1 MADAPKS
8 YKDPYWSDLASGT
21 EQKLGLPSGLL
32 VAVLTKGER
41 SNANQVSESG
51 ARTPFQVI
59 PSTRDAVL
67 KKYGVD
73 AYLSPENAAEAAG
86 LLLKES
92 LQRNRGDVAAAVGEY
107 HGGTDRA
114 NWGPRTRAY
123 VGRVVPAVSS
133 PVGDADIEV
142 TPIPAGQPST
152 FDRVRGQMAQ
162 PQANAIANVYAAYQA
177 GRMTPQ
183 EAQEF
188 EQDVQAGRVML
199 PRGASLKQTQGGG
212 AMQLPAGVVDAYVNG
227 RMTPQERSELEQ
239 DVAAGRVALPAGM
252 QQAQGGGI
260 QAAIPGAPTMQ
271 PAQQPEPSLGQKLLG
286 AGEAALTTA
295 TGMTGG
301 AVGAAGGLVK
311 GVAQSVLNGTFGTRE
326 AADLTEQAMAD
337 GANALT
343 YQPRTPTGQ
352 DYAENVGQVM
362 QQVLPGAV
370 VAHGMMPPGATA
382 PARAAAVDAARAVPG
397 VAAEAGRAVVQKA
410 GQPVGYVRDMV
421 FGHPAEQTPTPGTMG
436 SAGAAGTDMA
446 TQRRALA
453 ESLGFTG
460 DAALTKG
467 QASRNAAQL
476 KFEVETAKLPDE
488 GATLR
493 QRRINQN
500 AKVLENFDGWID
512 ETGAEAPT
520 LRAVGTAVDE
530 ALVKQSKRDK
540 TEVNVAYAKAKK
552 SPEAVAV
559 VDQSLPVKYGAAENE
574 ITATPIDFI
583 NEQPAGLP
591 STGLVDAARQYA
603 VKLGVADLRDG
614 QLVPR
619 EGVTVRQMED
629 WRKAI
634 NQATGYEPTDIRSAT
649 ILKALIDGQ
658 TEPVAGP
665 LYQQA
670 RALRARYA
678 QNYENRATIAKLL
691 NVKRGTQDRQVA
703 LEDVFDHVVMKG
715 SLDDV
720 KNARRVLQ
728 RSGPE
733 GQQAW
738 RELQGATLR
747 RIRDEASKNIAKDSA
762 GNAVISPRQLRD
774 AIVSLDSDGKLE
786 FIFGKQGAQRMR
798 DIADLVQESYTV
810 PPESAINH
818 ANTAMTLLMAFGDL
832 AASGATGV
840 PAPLATGSR
849 LILKQIKSRQLRA
862 RIADA
867 LDEANRKQRIQRNQP
882 QGRP

>member
-1 MADAPKS
+1 M
-8 YKDPYWSDLASGT
+8 
-21 EQKLGLPSGLL
+21 
-32 VAVLTKGER
+32 
-41 SNANQVSESG
+41 
-51 ARTPFQVI
+51 
-59 PSTRDAVL
+59 
-67 KKYGVD
+67 
-73 AYLSPENAAEAAG
+73 
-86 LLLKES
+86 
-92 LQRNRGDVAAAVGEY
+92 
-107 HGGTDRA
+107 
-114 NWGPRTRAY
+114 
-123 VGRVVPAVSS
+123 
-133 PVGDADIEV
+133 
-142 TPIPAGQPST
+142 ST
-152 FDRVRGQMAQ
+152 FDRVAGQMGIGQKPAD
-162 PQANAIANVYAAYQA
+162 NSISNVFAAYKA
-177 GRMTPQ
+177 GKMSPQ
-183 EAQEF
+183 EAADF
-188 EQDVQAGRVML
+188 EQDVQSGRVML
-199 PRGASLKQTQGGG
+199 PRGASLKQSQGGG
-212 AMQLPAGVVDAYVNG
+212 AMLLPAGVVDAYVNG
-227 RMTPQERSELEQ
+227 KMTADERAQLEA
-239 DVAAGRVALPAGM
+239 DVKSGAVALPAGM
-252 QQAQGGGI
+252 QQAQRGVI
-260 QAAIPGAPTMQ
+260 QAAIPGAPQQM
-271 PAQQPEPSLGQKLLG
+271 PAQQPDPTLGQQLVG

-295 TGMTGG
+295 TGATGG
-301 AVGAAGGLVK
+301 ALGLAGGLFSGLAK
-311 GVAQSVLNGTFGTRE
+311 AIADGTFGTPE
-326 AADLTEQAMAD
+326 AANLVEQEMARWSQA
-337 GANALT
+337 GT
-343 YQPRTPTGQ
+343 YAPRTETGQ
-352 DYAENVGQVM
+352 QYAENVGQVM
-362 QQVLPGAV
+362 QQVLPAAV
-370 VAHGMMPPGATA
+370 VAPAIVPPGVVA

-397 VAAEAGRAVVQKA
+397 AVADAGRAVVQKA

-421 FGHPAEQTPTPGTMG
+421 FGHPQEQAPTPGTLG
-436 SAGAAGTDMA
+436 SAGSAGTDMA

-453 ESLGFTG
+453 ESMGFTG

-476 KFEVETAKLPDE
+476 KFEVETAKMPEE

-520 LRAVGTAVDE
+520 LRAVGSVVDE

-552 SPEAVAV
+552 SPEAAAA
-559 VDQSLPVKYGAAENE
+559 VDQSLAVKFGEAENE

-583 NEQPAGLP
+583 NEQPSGLP

-603 VKLGVADLRDG
+603 VKLGIADLRDG

-619 EGVTVRQMED
+619 GGVTVRQMED

-634 NQATGYEPTDIRSAT
+634 NQATGYEPTDVRNST

-670 RALRARYA
+670 RALRTRYA
-678 QNYENRATIAKLL
+678 QNYENHATIAKLL

-720 KNARRVLQ
+720 RNARRVLQ

-774 AIVSLDSDGKLE
+774 AIVNLDNDGKLD

-810 PPESAINH
+810 PPEAAINYS
-818 ANTAMTLLMAFGDL
+818 NTAQTLLTAFGDIAL
-832 AASGATGV
+832 SGATGM

-849 LILKQIKSRQLRA
+849 LVLKHIKDKKLRA
-862 RIADA
+862 RIAEA
-867 LDEANRKQRIQRNQP
+867 LNEADQSQRIGRNQP
-882 QGRP
+882 AGRP